1 MSYPFRRI
9 LSPID
14 FDDDS
19 LAALDVAAQ
28 IARDNDGMV
37 LLLHA
42 VPVVVPPTGGAIYV
56 DMYKGQEEAAREKL
70 RELAVKGLR
79 GVKHELLTQMGEP
92 SGAIM
97 SAATRHA
104 ADLIVM
110 ATHGRRGL
118 SRVVLGSVAE
128 MVLRNAPCP
137 VLCVR
142 RGDADKNLVARW
154 MSPSPVTVAP
164 GEKVA
169 AVIMRMQQGNFR
181 SAPVVE
187 NGRLVGL
194 ITDRDIRGQMGR
206 VDTTEA
212 RVAMSESPPTVTP
225 ATPVQDAARVLFEQK
240 LDALPVVENGRLVG
254 VITNSDILR
263 AFLDQDSA

>member
-14 FDDDS
+14 FDDNS
-19 LAALDVAAQ
+19 LAALDVATQ
-28 IARDNDGMV
+28 IARDSDGLV
-37 LLLHA
+37 LLFHVVPMI
-42 VPVVVPPTGGAIYV
+42 VPVTGMPVYV
-56 DMYKGQEEAAREKL
+56 DIYKGQEEAAREKQKEIAAK
-70 RELAVKGLR
+70 RLR
-79 GVKHELLTQMGEP
+79 GVKHELLAHMGEP
-92 SGAIM
+92 AGAIL
-97 SAATRHA
+97 SVARRHG

-118 SRVVLGSVAE
+118 SRVLLGSVAE

-137 VLCVR
+137 VLCVK
-142 RGDADKNLVARW
+142 RGDADKSLVARW
-154 MSPSPVTVAP
+154 MSASPVTVAP

-206 VDTTEA
+206 VDTTDV
-212 RVAMSESPPTVTP
+212 RVAMSENPPVVT
-225 ATPVQDAARVLFEQK
+225 ATTPVQDAARVMFEQK
-240 LDALPVVENGRLVG
+240 LDALPVVENGTLVG

-263 AFLDQDSA
+263 AFLDQD

>member
-1 MSYPFRRI
+1 VSYPYRRI

-14 FDDDS
+14 FDDNS

-37 LLLHA
+37 LLFH
-42 VPVVVPPTGGAIYV
+42 VVPLIVAPTDMPTYV
-56 DMYKGQEEAAREKL
+56 DIYKGQEEAAREKL
-70 RELAVKGLR
+70 KEIAGKRLR
-79 GVKHELLTQMGEP
+79 GVRHELLTHMGDP
-92 SGAIM
+92 AGAIL
-97 SAATRHA
+97 SAARRHA

-128 MVLRNAPCP
+128 LVLRNAPCP

-142 RGDADKNLVARW
+142 RGDADKSLVARW
-154 MSPSPVTVAP
+154 MSPSPVAVAP

-187 NGRLVGL
+187 DGRLVGL

-206 VDTTEA
+206 VDTTEV
-212 RVAMSESPPTVTP
+212 RVAMTENPPTVTP
-225 ATPVQDAARVLFEQK
+225 ATPVQDAARVLFEHK
-240 LDALPVVENGRLVG
+240 VDALPVVENGRLVG

-263 AFLDQDSA
+263 AFLEED

>member
-14 FDDDS
+14 FDDNS

-28 IARDNDGMV
+28 IARDNDGIV
-37 LLLHA
+37 LLLH
-42 VPVVVPPTGGAIYV
+42 VVPMVVAPTGMPIYV
-56 DMYKGQEEAAREKL
+56 DIYKGQEEAAREKL
-70 RELAVKGLR
+70 NEVATRRLR
-79 GVKHELLTQMGEP
+79 GVKHELVTHMGDP
-92 SGAIM
+92 AGAIL
-97 SAATRHA
+97 SAARHHA

-137 VLCVR
+137 VLCTR
-142 RGDADKNLVARW
+142 RGAADRSQVARW
-154 MSPSPVTVAP
+154 MSPSPVTVTP

-206 VDTTEA
+206 VDTTEV
-212 RVAMSESPPTVTP
+212 RVAMSENPPTVTP
-225 ATPVQDAARVLFEQK
+225 TTPVHDAAQILFEQK
-240 LDALPVVENGRLVG
+240 LDGLPVVENERLVG

-263 AFLDQDSA
+263 AFLDED

>member
-14 FDDDS
+14 FDENS
-19 LAALDVAAQ
+19 LAALDVAAH
-28 IARDNDGMV
+28 IARDNDGIV
-37 LLLHA
+37 LLFH
-42 VPVVVPPTGGAIYV
+42 VVPMIVAPTGMPIYV
-56 DMYKGQEEAAREKL
+56 DMYKGQEEAARQKL
-70 RELAVKGLR
+70 EEVATRRLR
-79 GVKHELLTQMGEP
+79 GVKHELLTHMGEP
-92 SGAIM
+92 AGAIL
-97 SAATRHA
+97 SAARRHA

-128 MVLRNAPCP
+128 LVLRNASCP
-137 VLCVR
+137 VLCAR
-142 RGDADKNLVARW
+142 RGDADKTVVARW
-154 MSPSPVTVAP
+154 MSTSPVTVAP

-206 VDTTEA
+206 VDTTEV
-212 RVAMSESPPTVTP
+212 RVAMSENPPTVTP
-225 ATPVQDAARVLFEQK
+225 TTPVHDAAQILFEQK
-240 LDALPVVENGRLVG
+240 VDGLPVVENERLVG

-263 AFLDQDSA
+263 AFLDEN

>member
-1 MSYPFRRI
+1 MSYPYRRI

-14 FDDDS
+14 FDDNS

-28 IARDNDGMV
+28 IARDNDGLV
-37 LLLHA
+37 LLFH
-42 VPVVVPPTGGAIYV
+42 VVPMIVAPTDTPVYI
-56 DMYKGQEEAAREKL
+56 DIYKGQEEAARAKL
-70 RELAVKGLR
+70 KEIATQRLR
-79 GVKHELLTQMGEP
+79 GVRHELVTHMGEP
-92 SGAIM
+92 SGSIL
-97 SAATRHA
+97 SAARHHA

-118 SRVVLGSVAE
+118 SRVVLGSIAE

-142 RGDADKNLVARW
+142 RGDADKSVVARW
-154 MSPSPVTVAP
+154 MSPSPVAVAP

-187 NGRLVGL
+187 DGRLVGL

-206 VDTTEA
+206 VDTTEV
-212 RVAMSESPPTVTP
+212 RVAMSENPPTVTP
-225 ATPVQDAARVLFEQK
+225 TTPVQDAARVLFEQK
-240 LDALPVVENGRLVG
+240 VDALPVVENGRLVG

-263 AFLDQDSA
+263 AFLEED

>member
-9 LSPID
+9 LSPVD
-14 FDDDS
+14 FDENS

-37 LLLHA
+37 LLFH
-42 VPVVVPPTGGAIYV
+42 VVPMIVAPTGMPIYV
-56 DMYKGQEEAAREKL
+56 DLYKGQEEAAREKL
-70 RELAVKGLR
+70 KEVATKRLR
-79 GVKHELLTQMGEP
+79 GVKHELLTQMGETA
-92 SGAIM
+92 GAIL
-97 SAATRHA
+97 SAARRHA

-118 SRVVLGSVAE
+118 ARVVLGSVAE

-137 VLCVR
+137 VLCAR
-142 RGDADKNLVARW
+142 RGDADKTVVARW
-154 MSPSPVTVAP
+154 MSTSPVTVAP

-187 NGRLVGL
+187 DGRLVGL
-194 ITDRDIRGQMGR
+194 ITDRDIRAQMGR
-206 VDTTEA
+206 VDTTDV
-212 RVAMSESPPTVTP
+212 RVAMSENPPTVTP
-225 ATPVQDAARVLFEQK
+225 TTPLHDAAQVLFAQK
-240 LDALPVVENGRLVG
+240 VDALPVVENGRLVG

-263 AFLDQDSA
+263 AFLDED

>member
-9 LSPID
+9 LSPVD
-14 FDDDS
+14 FDENS

-28 IARDNDGMV
+28 IARDNDGIV
-37 LLLHA
+37 LLFH
-42 VPVVVPPTGGAIYV
+42 VVPMIVAPTGMPIYV
-56 DMYKGQEEAAREKL
+56 DLYKGQEEAAREKL
-70 RELAVKGLR
+70 KEVATKRLR
-79 GVKHELLTQMGEP
+79 GVKHELLTQMGETA
-92 SGAIM
+92 GAIL
-97 SAATRHA
+97 SAARRHA

-118 SRVVLGSVAE
+118 ARVVLGSVAE

-137 VLCVR
+137 VLCAR
-142 RGDADKNLVARW
+142 RGDADKTVVARW
-154 MSPSPVTVAP
+154 MSTSPVTVAP

-187 NGRLVGL
+187 DGRLVGL
-194 ITDRDIRGQMGR
+194 ITDRDIRAQMGR
-206 VDTTEA
+206 VDTTDV
-212 RVAMSESPPTVTP
+212 RVAMSENPPTVTP
-225 ATPVQDAARVLFEQK
+225 TTPLHDAAQVLFEQK
-240 LDALPVVENGRLVG
+240 VDALPVVENGRLVG

-263 AFLDQDSA
+263 AFLDED

>member
-14 FDDDS
+14 FDDNS

-28 IARDNDGMV
+28 IARDHDGTV
-37 LLLHA
+37 LLFH
-42 VPVVVPPTGGAIYV
+42 VVPMIVAPIDTPVYV
-56 DMYKGQEEAAREKL
+56 DIYKGQEEAACGKL
-70 RELAVKGLR
+70 KEIATTRLR
-79 GVKHELLTQMGEP
+79 GVSHELLTHMGEP
-92 SGAIM
+92 AGSIL
-97 SAATRHA
+97 SAARSHA

-118 SRVVLGSVAE
+118 ARVVLGSIAE
-128 MVLRNAPCP
+128 MVLRDAPCP

-142 RGDADKNLVARW
+142 RGDADKSLVGRW
-154 MSPSPVTVAP
+154 MSPSPVAVAP

-206 VDTTEA
+206 VDTTEV
-212 RVAMSESPPTVTP
+212 RVAMSENPPTVTP
-225 ATPVQDAARVLFEQK
+225 TTPVQDAARVLFEQK
-240 LDALPVVENGRLVG
+240 VDALPVVENDRLVG

-263 AFLDQDSA
+263 AFLEED